1 MAFDVKS
8 EILAAIGK
16 TDDPNLKM
24 ILLLMLGVLESTG
37 EAIEGIGR
45 KIDGLRDDED
55 SLRKAVLNGHE
66 PVHHKHHEW
75 TAEQIEAE
83 DERRLLREWVAS
95 KMAEEAQAA
104 LDAKELAMVGKK
116 AAVTTT
122 VQFIATAVLSALAGM
137 IGALVVL
144 R

>member
-8 EILAAIGK
+8 EILSSIGK
-16 TDDPNLKM
+16 TDDPNLKA

-37 EAIEGIGR
+37 EAVEAIGK
-45 KIDGLRDDED
+45 KIDALRADED

-75 TAEQIEAE
+75 
-83 DERRLLREWVAS
+83 VAA
-95 KMAEEAQAA
+95 KIAEEEQAEI
-104 LDAKELAMVGKK
+104 DAKAIALEGKK
-116 AAVTTT
+116 AAVSTLTQLI
-122 VQFIATAVLSALAGM
+122 VTAVLSAATGM
-137 IGALVVL
+137 VGALWVL